1 MEPTGDQDK
10 ETVTRRLLQCFEQG
24 IGCADGHSIRIVD
37 QADLLLADERP
48 IDKLLFE
55 FSDLVNLDLGY
66 RRLRIGF
73 DDKIIGMGLSR
84 NLQAGA
90 ALAATVRGLSEHWA
104 VTIQDLR
111 QPHGGHTLADVAIA
125 VEEIG
130 VSESLIGQA
139 GLEEGNGLLVACDIG
154 KRHRLSLSRRL

>member
-1 MEPTGDQDK
+1 M
-10 ETVTRRLLQCFEQG
+10 TRRLLQCLEQS
-24 IGCADGHSIRIVD
+24 IGCADGHAIRIIN

-55 FSDLVNLDLGY
+55 FSDLLNLDLGCC
-66 RRLRIGF
+66 RLRIGF
-73 DDKIIGMGLSR
+73 DDKIIGMRLSR
-84 NLQAGA
+84 DLQARA

-111 QPHGGHTLADVAIA
+111 QPHGGHALANVGIA

-130 VSESLIGQA
+130 VSESLIGQTS
-139 GLEEGNGLLVACDIG
+139 LEE
-154 KRHRLSLSRRL
+154 